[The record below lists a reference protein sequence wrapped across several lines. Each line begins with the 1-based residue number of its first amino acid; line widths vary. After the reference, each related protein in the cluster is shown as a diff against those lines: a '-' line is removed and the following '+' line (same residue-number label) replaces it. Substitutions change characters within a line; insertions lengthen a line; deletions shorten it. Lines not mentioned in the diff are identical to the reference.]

1 MAERHATNLRAR
13 TKILYLAT
21 PAGDVRVFYIR
32 EEGFFAN
39 LLDFS
44 WINSACFE
52 KFGDSLYWS
61 WKIVVRELSEGGS
74 FRVRGEESWNGSFR
88 EAAECG
94 GISARDL
101 VPREVSPFSHDF
113 YFRLRF
119 WLRSLFI
126 ILEGQLCNFESL
138 RNYFSLLN
146 AKGILI

>member
-74 FRVRGEESWNGSFR
+74 FRRRGEESWNGSFR

-94 GISARDL
+94 GLARGISF
-101 VPREVSPFSHDF
+101 RERFPFFPTIFIFVTFLTSFIVHH
-113 YFRLRF
+113 FRGTALRF
-119 WLRSLFI
+119 RISEKLF
-126 ILEGQLCNFESL
+126 FP
-138 RNYFSLLN
+138 LN